1 MRFFG
6 FSRILT
12 AVFWFHRLLQF
23 AELNVFL
30 TRFSA
35 FSYIYSCFSD
45 FEKTRFADI
54 PILITARGL
63 LVLLSLLGLA
73 LCANEMQRT
82 INEVGARYLSTRSTD
97 IFQYPF
103 IFGG

>member
-54 PILITARGL
+54 PILIAAHGL
-63 LVLLSLLGLA
+63 QILLYILRLA
-73 LCANEMQRT
+73 VCGSELQGTIIEPCVNEQC
-82 INEVGARYLSTRSTD
+82 
-97 IFQYPF
+97 Q
-103 IFGG
+103 